1 MNSMNSGQNT
11 LRLGVA
17 ALALA
22 AATGLAVAQE
32 PPREKVSQ
40 ENVARTNVLLS
51 AEQRAR
57 IRKAIIEAR
66 NAWRVSSVDF
76 DLAVGSVVPRGPV
89 QVVPVPDV
97 LVQIKPE
104 WRGLLYFVYDS
115 EIVIVDPG
123 DMRIV
128 AIVPG

>member
-1 MNSMNSGQNT
+1 MNRRQST

-17 ALALA
+17 ALVLA

-32 PPREKVSQ
+32 KVSQ
-40 ENVARTNVLLS
+40 ENVGRTNVLLS
-51 AEQRAR
+51 AEQRAQ

>member
-1 MNSMNSGQNT
+1 MNSRQQST

-17 ALALA
+17 ALAFV

-32 PPREKVSQ
+32 KVSQ
-40 ENVARTNVLLS
+40 ENVGRTNVLLS
-51 AEQRAR
+51 AEQRAQ

-66 NAWRVSSVDF
+66 NDWRVSSVDF

>member
-1 MNSMNSGQNT
+1 MNRRQST
-11 LRLGVA
+11 LRLDVA

-32 PPREKVSQ
+32 KVSQ
-40 ENVARTNVLLS
+40 ENVGRTNVLLS
-51 AEQRAR
+51 AEQRAQ

-115 EIVIVDPG
+115 EIVIVDPS

>member
-1 MNSMNSGQNT
+1 MSSRQQST

-17 ALALA
+17 ELAFV

-40 ENVARTNVLLS
+40 ENVARTNVQLS
-51 AEQRAR
+51 AEQRAQ

-104 WRGLLYFVYDS
+104 WLGLLYFVYDS
-115 EIVIVDPG
+115 QIVIVDPG

>member
-1 MNSMNSGQNT
+1 MHVGNV
-11 LRLGVA
+11 RLGRSGVTSGERRPSYLR
-17 ALALA
+17 ALFGGQLDIRACDI
-22 AATGLAVAQE
+22 
-32 PPREKVSQ
+32 
-40 ENVARTNVLLS
+40 LLRHFLPGRLLRHR
-51 AEQRAR
+51 QPGCGH
-57 IRKAIIEAR
+57 KAIIEAR

-104 WRGLLYFVYDS
+104 WLGLLYFVYDS
-115 EIVIVDPG
+115 QIVIVDPG

>member
-1 MNSMNSGQNT
+1 MNRRQST

-32 PPREKVSQ
+32 KVSQ
-40 ENVARTNVLLS
+40 ENVGRPNVLLS
-51 AEQRAR
+51 AEQRAQ

-66 NAWRVSSVDF
+66 NAWRVSSIDF

>member
-1 MNSMNSGQNT
+1 MNSGQNT

>member
-1 MNSMNSGQNT
+1 MNRRQST
-11 LRLGVA
+11 LRLDVA
-17 ALALA
+17 ALAGRNRIGGGA
-22 AATGLAVAQE
+22 E
-32 PPREKVSQ
+32 EKVSQ
-40 ENVARTNVLLS
+40 ENVGRTNVLLS
-51 AEQRAR
+51 AEQRAQ

-66 NAWRVSSVDF
+66 NDWRVSSVDF

>member
-1 MNSMNSGQNT
+1 MSSRQQST

-17 ALALA
+17 ALAFV

-40 ENVARTNVLLS
+40 ENVARTNVQLS
-51 AEQRAR
+51 AEQRAQ

>member
-1 MNSMNSGQNT
+1 MNRRQST

-17 ALALA
+17 ALVLA

-32 PPREKVSQ
+32 KVSQ
-40 ENVARTNVLLS
+40 ENVGRTNVLLS
-51 AEQRAR
+51 AEQRAQ

-66 NAWRVSSVDF
+66 NDWRVSSVDF

>member
-1 MNSMNSGQNT
+1 MNRRQST

-22 AATGLAVAQE
+22 AATGLAVAQK
-32 PPREKVSQ
+32 EKVSQ
-40 ENVARTNVLLS
+40 ENVGRTNVLLS
-51 AEQRAR
+51 AEQRAQ

-104 WRGLLYFVYDS
+104 WLGLLYFVYDS

>member
-1 MNSMNSGQNT
+1 MNSRHQST

-17 ALALA
+17 ALAFV
-22 AATGLAVAQE
+22 AATGLAVAQ
-32 PPREKVSQ
+32 EKVSQ

-51 AEQRAR
+51 AEQRAQ

-115 EIVIVDPG
+115 QIVIVDPG

>member
-1 MNSMNSGQNT
+1 MNRRQST
-11 LRLGVA
+11 LRLDVA

-32 PPREKVSQ
+32 KVSQ
-40 ENVARTNVLLS
+40 ENVGRTNVLLS
-51 AEQRAR
+51 AEQRAQ

>member
-1 MNSMNSGQNT
+1 MNGRQQST

-32 PPREKVSQ
+32 PSREKSQ
-40 ENVARTNVLLS
+40 ENVARTNVQLS

-104 WRGLLYFVYDS
+104 WRSFCIS
-115 EIVIVDPG
+115 STT
-123 DMRIV
+123 
-128 AIVPG
+128 AK

>member
-1 MNSMNSGQNT
+1 MNRRQST
-11 LRLGVA
+11 LRLDVA

-32 PPREKVSQ
+32 KVSQ
-40 ENVARTNVLLS
+40 ENVGRTNVLLS
-51 AEQRAR
+51 AEQRAQ

-89 QVVPVPDV
+89 QVVPVPDL

>member
-1 MNSMNSGQNT
+1 MNSRRQGT

-17 ALALA
+17 ALAFV

-32 PPREKVSQ
+32 PSREKVSQ
-40 ENVARTNVLLS
+40 ENVARANVQLS
-51 AEQRAR
+51 AEQRAQ

-89 QVVPVPDV
+89 QVCACA
-97 LVQIKPE
+97 
-104 WRGLLYFVYDS
+104 G
-115 EIVIVDPG
+115 
-123 DMRIV
+123 RIG
-128 AIVPG
+128 ADQT

>member
-1 MNSMNSGQNT
+1 
-11 LRLGVA
+11 
-17 ALALA
+17 
-22 AATGLAVAQE
+22 VAQ
-32 PPREKVSQ
+32 EKVSQ
-40 ENVARTNVLLS
+40 ENVGRTNVLLS
-51 AEQRAR
+51 AEQRAQ

-66 NAWRVSSVDF
+66 NDWRVSSVDF

>member
-1 MNSMNSGQNT
+1 MNRRQST
-11 LRLGVA
+11 LRLDVA

-22 AATGLAVAQE
+22 AATGLAVAQ
-32 PPREKVSQ
+32 EKVSQ

-51 AEQRAR
+51 AEQRAQ

-89 QVVPVPDV
+89 QVVPVPDL

>member
-1 MNSMNSGQNT
+1 MSSRQQST
-11 LRLGVA
+11 PRLGVA
-17 ALALA
+17 ALAFV

-32 PPREKVSQ
+32 PPREKVLQ
-40 ENVARTNVLLS
+40 ENVARTNVQLS
-51 AEQRAR
+51 AEQRAQ

-76 DLAVGSVVPRGPV
+76 DLAVGLVVPRGPV
-89 QVVPVPDV
+89 QVVPVPDL

>member
-1 MNSMNSGQNT
+1 MNSRQNT
-11 LRLGVA
+11 LRLGVV

-32 PPREKVSQ
+32 PSREKVSQ
-40 ENVARTNVLLS
+40 ENVARTNVQLS
-51 AEQRAR
+51 AEQRAQ

-115 EIVIVDPG
+115 EIVIVDPS

>member
-1 MNSMNSGQNT
+1 MNSMNSRQNT

-40 ENVARTNVLLS
+40 ENVARTNVQLS

-89 QVVPVPDV
+89 QVVPVPDL

>member
-1 MNSMNSGQNT
+1 M
-11 LRLGVA
+11 
-17 ALALA
+17 

-32 PPREKVSQ
+32 PSREKVSQ
-40 ENVARTNVLLS
+40 ENVARTNVQLS

-89 QVVPVPDV
+89 QIVPVPDV

>member
-1 MNSMNSGQNT
+1 MNSRRQST

-17 ALALA
+17 ALAFV

-32 PPREKVSQ
+32 PSREKVSQ
-40 ENVARTNVLLS
+40 ENVARTNVQLS
-51 AEQRAR
+51 AEQRAH

-104 WRGLLYFVYDS
+104 WLGLLYFVYDS
-115 EIVIVDPG
+115 QIVIVDPG

>member
-1 MNSMNSGQNT
+1 MNSRQNT

-17 ALALA
+17 ALAFVG
-22 AATGLAVAQE
+22 ATGLAVAQE
-32 PPREKVSQ
+32 SSREKVSQ

-51 AEQRAR
+51 AEQRAQ

-89 QVVPVPDV
+89 QVVPVPDL

-115 EIVIVDPG
+115 EIVIVDPS
-123 DMRIV
+123 DMRIM

>member
-1 MNSMNSGQNT
+1 MNSRQNT

-22 AATGLAVAQE
+22 VATGLAVAQE
-32 PPREKVSQ
+32 PPREKLSQ
-40 ENVARTNVLLS
+40 ENVARTNVQLS

>member
-1 MNSMNSGQNT
+1 MNSRQNT

-17 ALALA
+17 ALAFVG
-22 AATGLAVAQE
+22 ATGLAVAQE
-32 PPREKVSQ
+32 SSREKVSQ
-40 ENVARTNVLLS
+40 ENVARTNVQLS
-51 AEQRAR
+51 AEQRAQ

-89 QVVPVPDV
+89 QVVPVPDL

>member
-1 MNSMNSGQNT
+1 MNRRQST
-11 LRLGVA
+11 LRLDVA

-32 PPREKVSQ
+32 KVSQ
-40 ENVARTNVLLS
+40 ENVGRTNVLLS
-51 AEQRAR
+51 AEQRAQ

-66 NAWRVSSVDF
+66 NDWRVSSVDF

>member
-1 MNSMNSGQNT
+1 MSSRQQST

-17 ALALA
+17 ALAFV

-32 PPREKVSQ
+32 ASREKVSR
-40 ENVARTNVLLS
+40 ENVARANVQLS
-51 AEQRAR
+51 AEQRAQ

-104 WRGLLYFVYDS
+104 WLGLLYFVYDS
-115 EIVIVDPG
+115 EIVIVDPS

>member
-1 MNSMNSGQNT
+1 MNSRQQST

-17 ALALA
+17 ALAFV

-32 PPREKVSQ
+32 PFREKVSQ
-40 ENVARTNVLLS
+40 ENVARANVQLS
-51 AEQRAR
+51 AEQRAQ

-89 QVVPVPDV
+89 QVVPVPDL

-115 EIVIVDPG
+115 EIVIVDPS